1 VKVSLVRGGGFGG
14 FVTRT
19 EIDGDQLPPERAEEL
34 RVKVAEAE
42 AGEALEAAAPSGLPS
57 HPDEFQYELTI
68 EDAGETRTVRLSES
82 SMSDA
87 LQALIAWVEA
97 RPERREQI
105 EPPGASA

>member
-1 VKVSLVRGGGFGG
+1 MRGGGFGG

-19 EIDGDQLPPERAEEL
+19 EIDGDELPPERAAEL
-34 RVKVAEAE
+34 QAKVAEAD
-42 AGEALEAAAPSGLPS
+42 AQEALEAPASPRLPS

-68 EDAGETRTVRLSES
+68 EDEGETRTVRLGES
-82 SMSDA
+82 SMSDE

-97 RPERREQI
+97 RPEHREQI